1 MSVVLEELEA
11 AYDGQIRGP
20 AGIAT
25 FFEVAERVRP
35 SLDANGLYMLHK
47 GSARAYGIVGDTARA
62 RAEALRALE
71 LAPDDFYCTYLLA
84 NLDLEGAAPVSAC
97 LRRAQE
103 LLPRGQ
109 ALTGFALQSLAE
121 CSAMLGRFEQAGGYV
136 ARYEAH
142 MPFRTE
148 VRARLELMV
157 GDPVAAEASARE
169 VVEEQEREG
178 DLGHGAGSLAVLARA
193 VLLQNEDPLPLLATL
208 EQWLAPEDVWGQ
220 AQLRSLRARATGD
233 AGLARDAVRLL
244 EPTEYLNAR
253 AEVLLDLFAVTG
265 EGGEQALEL
274 YERKGNLFGAQLV
287 GDLLEGRE

>member
-1 MSVVLEELEA
+1 MVLEELEA

-142 MPFRTE
+142 MPFRSE

-287 GDLLEGRE
+287 RDLLEGCE

>member
-1 MSVVLEELEA
+1 MSAVLEELEA
-11 AYDGQIRGP
+11 ACDGQIRGP
-20 AGIAT
+20 GGIAR
-25 FFEVAERVRP
+25 FFEVAERLRP
-35 SLDANGLYMLHK
+35 SLDPRGLYVLHK
-47 GSARAYGIVGDTARA
+47 GSARAYGILGDATRA

-103 LLPRGQ
+103 LLPLGQ
-109 ALTGFALQSLAE
+109 RLTGFALQSLAE

-148 VRARLELMV
+148 LRARLELMV

-169 VVEEQEREG
+169 VVAEQEEEG

-193 VLLQNEDPLPLLATL
+193 VLLQNEDPTPLLATL

-220 AQLRSLRARATGD
+220 AQLRSLRGRATGD

-287 GDLLEGRE
+287 RDLLESRE